1 MEWINV
7 IINGKEVSVAF
18 DENSIH
24 IYNAFPIK
32 DDLKLLGYR
41 WNPEDKSW
49 CINPEDVDCE
59 IEVLKNNLESKPAIE
74 RVYHESELSKF
85 PKSMSV
91 VELRNRIDQL
101 IKRGVGGQI
110 WIRGLVA
117 SDIKNYKWASYFDLK
132 DENENTD
139 IFFKVEVKKRDL
151 EIINH
156 KLNES
161 GASET
166 IEKDLP
172 VFCLVEVYLPL
183 KNMVD
188 IRLKL
193 LDILPEYT
201 QSKIRNQ
208 REITLEK
215 LKDEGI
221 LEKQKKMLLPL
232 LIYRIGVITS
242 EQGTSIE
249 DIMAGLHPYEG
260 KYNLFFVDSRMQ
272 GSNAVESI
280 LNAID
285 FLENNPKIPL
295 DAIIIARGGGSE
307 QSLAIFNDYK
317 ICQRVCHCKIPI
329 ITAIGHEKDV
339 SAIEICSFFTPA
351 PSTPSGI
358 GKYLK
363 DRYVSLQDQLTESIY
378 KLINCFSN
386 VHNREVEKMNSFLR
400 NIPSLVLS
408 ILRLIE
414 ERFFSIARLMGQSVY
429 FTVRDHKR
437 RINSFVRQL
446 VYKAESLNNR
456 EEKQIKKIILRVD
469 FHKRDRENI
478 KFVEKIKDLSKI
490 GLNLSLTA
498 ISDEEKAIKSRR
510 DIVCANDPER
520 ILEKGFT
527 LTLDEKNRIIK
538 SIKEFKKI
546 DFPKLKFND
555 GIIKI
560 KERRGNE

>member
-1 MEWINV
+1 MEWINI

-49 CINPEDVDCE
+49 YISPEDVDYE
-59 IEVLKNNLESKPAIE
+59 IEVLKNNLESKPDIE
-74 RVYHESELSKF
+74 RVYPESELSKF

-91 VELRNRIDQL
+91 VELRNQIDQL
-101 IKRGVGGQI
+101 IKRGIGGQI

-117 SDIKNYKWASYFDLK
+117 SVIKNYKWASYFDLK
-132 DENENTD
+132 DENENID
-139 IFFKVEVKKRDL
+139 IFFKVEVKKKDL

-208 REITLEK
+208 REITIEK

-317 ICQRVCHCKIPI
+317 ICQRVCCCKIPI

-363 DRYVSLQDQLTESIY
+363 DRYVSLQDQLIDSIY

-386 VHNREVEKMNSFLR
+386 VHNREVEKINSFLR
-400 NIPSLVLS
+400 NIPSIVLS

-414 ERFFSIARLMGQSVY
+414 ERFFSIARLMGQLVY

-456 EEKQIKKIILRVD
+456 EEKQIKKIILGVD
-469 FHKRDRENI
+469 FHKRNRENI
-478 KFVEKIKDLSKI
+478 KFVEKIKDLSKT

-510 DIVCANDPER
+510 DLVYANDPER

-560 KERRGNE
+560 KERRGK

>member
-1 MEWINV
+1 MEWINI

-49 CINPEDVDCE
+49 YINPEDVDYE
-59 IEVLKNNLESKPAIE
+59 MEVLKNNLESKPAIE
-74 RVYHESELSKF
+74 KVYSESELSKF
-85 PKSMSV
+85 PESMSV

-101 IKRGVGGQI
+101 IKSGIGGQI

-132 DENENTD
+132 DENENID
-139 IFFKVEVKKRDL
+139 IFFKVEVKKMDL

-183 KNMVD
+183 KNIVD

-208 REITLEK
+208 REITIEK
-215 LKDEGI
+215 LKDEGV
-221 LEKQKKMLLPL
+221 LEKQKKLLLPL

-285 FLENNPKIPL
+285 FLENNQKIPL

-317 ICQRVCHCKIPI
+317 ICQRVCCCKIPI

-363 DRYVSLQDQLTESIY
+363 DRYVSLQDQLTDLIY

-386 VHNREVEKMNSFLR
+386 VHNREVEKINSFLR

-414 ERFFSIARLMGQSVY
+414 ERFFSTARLMGKLVY

-446 VYKAESLNNR
+446 VYKAEILNNR
-456 EEKQIKKIILRVD
+456 EEKQIKKIILGVD
-469 FHKRDRENI
+469 FQKRNRENI

-510 DIVCANDPER
+510 DLVYANDPER

>member
-1 MEWINV
+1 MEWINI

-49 CINPEDVDCE
+49 YISPEDVDYE
-59 IEVLKNNLESKPAIE
+59 IEVLKNNLESKPDIE
-74 RVYHESELSKF
+74 RVYPESELSKF

-91 VELRNRIDQL
+91 VELRNQIDQL
-101 IKRGVGGQI
+101 IKRGIGGQI

-117 SDIKNYKWASYFDLK
+117 SVIKNYKWASYFDLK
-132 DENENTD
+132 DENENID
-139 IFFKVEVKKRDL
+139 IFFKVEVKKKDL

-208 REITLEK
+208 REITIEK

-232 LIYRIGVITS
+232 LICRIGVITS

-317 ICQRVCHCKIPI
+317 ICQRVCCCKIPI

-363 DRYVSLQDQLTESIY
+363 DRYVSLQDQLIDSIY

-386 VHNREVEKMNSFLR
+386 VHNREVEKINSFLR
-400 NIPSLVLS
+400 NIPSIVLS

-414 ERFFSIARLMGQSVY
+414 ERFFSIARLMGQLVY

-456 EEKQIKKIILRVD
+456 EEKQIKKIILGVD
-469 FHKRDRENI
+469 FHKRNKENI
-478 KFVEKIKDLSKI
+478 KFVEKIKDLSKT

-510 DIVCANDPER
+510 DLVYANDPER

-560 KERRGNE
+560 KERRGK

>member
-1 MEWINV
+1 MEWINIV
-7 IINGKEVSVAF
+7 INGKEVSIAF

-49 CINPEDVDCE
+49 YINPEDVDYE
-59 IEVLKNNLESKPAIE
+59 IEVLKNNLESKPAIK
-74 RVYHESELSKF
+74 RIYPKSELSKF

-101 IKRGVGGQI
+101 IKRGIGGQI

-132 DENENTD
+132 DENENID

-156 KLNES
+156 KLNEL
-161 GASET
+161 GVSET

-215 LKDEGI
+215 LKEEGI
-221 LEKQKKMLLPL
+221 LGKQKKMLLPL

-260 KYNLFFVDSRMQ
+260 KYNFFFVDSRMQ

-280 LNAID
+280 LKTID

-317 ICQRVCHCKIPI
+317 ICQRVCCCKIPI

-363 DRYVSLQDQLTESIY
+363 DRYVFLQDQLTESIY

-386 VHNREVEKMNSFLR
+386 VHNREVEKINAFLK
-400 NIPSLVLS
+400 NIPPLVLG

-414 ERFFSIARLMGQSVY
+414 ERFFSIARLMGRLVY

-456 EEKQIKKIILRVD
+456 EEKQVKKIILRVD
-469 FHKRDRENI
+469 FHKRNRENI
-478 KFVEKIKDLSKI
+478 KFVEKIKDLLKTD
-490 GLNLSLTA
+490 LNLSLTA

-510 DIVCANDPER
+510 DLIYANDPER

-560 KERRGNE
+560 KERRGK

>member
-1 MEWINV
+1 MEWINI

-49 CINPEDVDCE
+49 YISPEDVDYE
-59 IEVLKNNLESKPAIE
+59 IEVLKNNLESKPDIE
-74 RVYHESELSKF
+74 RVYPESELSKF

-91 VELRNRIDQL
+91 VELRNQIDQL
-101 IKRGVGGQI
+101 IKRGIGGQI

-132 DENENTD
+132 DENENID
-139 IFFKVEVKKRDL
+139 IFFKVEVKKKDL

-208 REITLEK
+208 REITIEK

-317 ICQRVCHCKIPI
+317 ICQRVCCCKIPI

-363 DRYVSLQDQLTESIY
+363 DRYVSLQDQLIDSIY

-386 VHNREVEKMNSFLR
+386 VHNREVEKINSFLR
-400 NIPSLVLS
+400 NIPSIVLS

-414 ERFFSIARLMGQSVY
+414 ERFFSIARLMGQLVY

-456 EEKQIKKIILRVD
+456 EEKQIKKIILGVD
-469 FHKRDRENI
+469 FHKRNKENI
-478 KFVEKIKDLSKI
+478 KFVEKIKDLSKT

-510 DIVCANDPER
+510 DLVYANDPER

-560 KERRGNE
+560 KERRGK

>member
-1 MEWINV
+1 MEWINI

-49 CINPEDVDCE
+49 YINPEDVDYE
-59 IEVLKNNLESKPAIE
+59 MEVLKNNLESKPAIE
-74 RVYHESELSKF
+74 KVYPESELSKF
-85 PKSMSV
+85 PESMSV

-101 IKRGVGGQI
+101 IKSGIGGQI

-132 DENENTD
+132 DENENID
-139 IFFKVEVKKRDL
+139 IFFKVEVKKMDL

-183 KNMVD
+183 KNIVD

-208 REITLEK
+208 REITIEK
-215 LKDEGI
+215 LKDEGV
-221 LEKQKKMLLPL
+221 LEKQKKLLLPL

-285 FLENNPKIPL
+285 FLENNQKIPL

-317 ICQRVCHCKIPI
+317 ICQRVCCCKIPI

-363 DRYVSLQDQLTESIY
+363 DRYVLLQDQLTDSIY

-386 VHNREVEKMNSFLR
+386 VHNREVEKINSFLR

-414 ERFFSIARLMGQSVY
+414 ERFFSIARLMGQLVY

-538 SIKEFKKI
+538 SIKEFNEI